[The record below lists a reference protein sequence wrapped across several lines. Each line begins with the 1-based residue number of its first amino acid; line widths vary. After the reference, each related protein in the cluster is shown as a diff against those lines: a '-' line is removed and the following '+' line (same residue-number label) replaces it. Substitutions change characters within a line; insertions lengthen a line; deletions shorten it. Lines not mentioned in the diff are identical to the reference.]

1 MEILEVVREEI
12 VETPE
17 EVRGPQ
23 VADKEDEVELR
34 VEGKDLVEIPE
45 EVREEI
51 VEILEKVRVPL
62 AADKEVLS
70 PEAEVETVETLE
82 LEEEAAVVRD
92 WKQELGK
99 S

>member
-1 MEILEVVREEI
+1 VEILEVVREEI

-17 EVRGPQ
+17 EVRDPQ
-23 VADKEDEVELR
+23 VADKEDEVDLR

-45 EVREEI
+45 EVKEEI
-51 VEILEKVRVPL
+51 
-62 AADKEVLS
+62 
-70 PEAEVETVETLE
+70 VETLE

>member
-1 MEILEVVREEI
+1 M
-12 VETPE
+12 
-17 EVRGPQ
+17 
-23 VADKEDEVELR
+23 
-34 VEGKDLVEIPE
+34 EIPE
-45 EVREEI
+45 
-51 VEILEKVRVPL
+51 KVRGPL

-70 PEAEVETVETLE
+70 LEAEVETVETLE

>member
-1 MEILEVVREEI
+1 M
-12 VETPE
+12 
-17 EVRGPQ
+17 
-23 VADKEDEVELR
+23 
-34 VEGKDLVEIPE
+34 EIPE
-45 EVREEI
+45 
-51 VEILEKVRVPL
+51 KVRGPL

-70 PEAEVETVETLE
+70 LEAEVEAVETLE